1 MQGAAILGGN
11 DYEYSEAHGGF
22 INGMHRRIGEILG
35 DIDPEIEV
43 LWIPRDKREE
53 GDKPFALRHTPSD
66 GRKPYIFATYD
77 EPDFDLR
84 VIEQVLEMRATV
96 QGAKE
101 SIIDQLDRSKRVK
114 HMMLLKEQE
123 EKQGARHEEAQFL
136 LRTNKHTIDLGN
148 GRKLYA

>member
-22 INGMHRRIGEILG
+22 ISAMHRRISEILT
-35 DIDPEIEV
+35 DIDPELQV

-53 GDKPFALRHTPSD
+53 GDKPFALRHVPSD
-66 GRKPYIFATYD
+66 GRKPYLIAVYD
-77 EPDFDLR
+77 EPEFDLR

-96 QGAKE
+96 QGNKE
-101 SIIDQLDRSKRVK
+101 TIIEQLDRAKRVR

-123 EKQGARHEEAQFL
+123 DKQGARHDEANFL
-136 LRTNKHTIDLGN
+136 LRTNKHTINLGN